1 MDETHYM
8 FISQLEVV
16 AQIKHEL
23 KYNKDSLI
31 VFFEF
36 PYDIAEPGGA
46 GDWPENKGNSA
57 EVCNIFGKKILKM
70 EEIQSGG
77 LLGRS
82 HFICKFLSTHIAL
95 VPLKQIKRTENSL
108 LVRQ

>member
-1 MDETHYM
+1 MSSNTTRTASSY
-8 FISQLEVV
+8 I
-16 AQIKHEL
+16 
-23 KYNKDSLI
+23 
-31 VFFEF
+31 FEF

-46 GDWPENKGNSA
+46 GGWPENKGNSA

-108 LVRQ
+108 LVRQSIFCKGSKSKD